1 MKTSLSGPTSFGPL
15 LLVVTALAG
24 CEVPSDTQTRQTNVP
39 GQTAS
44 TNGRT
49 EQTGSLSSAPVLA
62 SYSDVPTAE
71 SSPSGAEL
79 AAVRSVL
86 TRLQYDSF
94 AANAEHCGYIGLNEA
109 GQIMLTPINRG
120 SEASCELPQILAGM
134 TLLASLHTHGTYSP
148 YYASEFP
155 TSDDMLSDMAQN
167 VDGYISTPGGRLWH
181 VDSDTRTVRQLCGRG
196 CLPQDP
202 DYRPE
207 DDGPVEPMFTLA
219 DLRRWEQ
226 S

>member
-1 MKTSLSGPTSFGPL
+1 MKRTLSGPASFGPL
-15 LLVVTALAG
+15 LFMVTALAG
-24 CEVPSDTQTRQTNVP
+24 CEVPTDSQPRITNAP

-44 TNGRT
+44 ADGRS
-49 EQTGSLSSAPVLA
+49 EQTSSLSSAPVLA
-62 SYSDVPTAE
+62 SYDNAPTAE
-71 SSPSGAEL
+71 SSPTGAEL
-79 AAVRSVL
+79 AAAREVL

-94 AANAEHCGYIGLNEA
+94 TANAEHCGYIGLDQA

-120 SEASCELPQILAGM
+120 SEASCELPAIPAGM
-134 TLLASLHTHGTYSP
+134 TLLASFHTHGTYSP

-167 VDGYISTPGGRLWH
+167 VDGYISTPGGRLWY

-202 DYRPE
+202 NYRPE

-219 DLRRWEQ
+219 DLQRWERG
-226 S
+226 